1 MIKLP
6 ENIPAPPTPATALP
20 IMSAVEEGA
29 AAQTVEP
36 TSNIVIAMRNIHFA
50 GKMTK
55 SLPKSS

>member
-6 ENIPAPPTPATALP
+6 EKIPAPPTPATALP
-20 IMSAVEEGA
+20 IISAVEDGA
-29 AAQTVEP
+29 APQTAEP
-36 TSNIVIAMRNIHFA
+36 TSKIMIAMRKIHFA